1 MKDIEALFEACLPL
15 IETGASVEECLA
27 AFPEPTGQL
36 AGLLRVVSALRE
48 IAAEPVP
55 EREPAAVAAQRSRF
69 LARAQALREA
79 EAIDLEEALDRS
91 VAMLAAGE
99 DLEACVQ
106 VFPRHAAELRDL
118 LAVISSLREV
128 SAPPPAPNPTA
139 AAAARKRF
147 LARAQAM
154 AQPTATTPEEAF
166 ALASQRVAEG
176 MDVEDALDPF
186 PHQAAAL
193 RPLLQTVQTLR
204 SAAEPA
210 PIRPAAQVRAAR
222 QAFLAA
228 ARRLAEAR
236 RRPAPTGSP
245 WEALRGL
252 FRPLARGWA
261 MAVVFLLL
269 AVALGSTSTVLAR
282 QALPGDLLYPVKRAA
297 EQVQVVLTQEPVQ
310 RQRLLQRLEQL
321 RRDEAE
327 LVARTRRQATLTFS
341 GVVSELRP
349 GELLLADLDVP
360 LVLTADTRVEGPLAV
375 GSTVEVTA
383 VSDGSGRLT
392 ARTVLVS
399 GPPAPVAAP
408 AVETA
413 TPTPQPT
420 ATPTSTATPEPTA
433 TPTLLPTDTPTLP
446 PTDTPTPTPTATAST
461 TATRTATP
469 TRTPTVTP
477 TPRPVDVRI
486 FGLIEEKHVN
496 YWIVGGYTVW
506 VDSNTLYDESI
517 GSADVGAEVEVIGRI
532 LEDGRVLAT
541 RITVTR
547 GGHVEET
554 ISFQE
559 RIWRIEGDRW
569 LVGAIWVI
577 VPPEVVQGTPE
588 VGRVANVEARRRAGQ
603 EWRATRVEIVEP
615 SLIEFRGRIQEIG
628 RGYRIIDG
636 FRIIVDQ
643 ATQFTGLPEA
653 VGRLVDVVAIE
664 LPDGPHA
671 LRIHVLDESS
681 LPSATEVP
689 VVTPEPDV
697 EATPE
702 PTPSPTDQTTASA
715 AAQQPG
721 WAWSGGMRNS

>member
-36 AGLLRVVSALRE
+36 AGLLRVVSALQE

-55 EREPAAVAAQRSRF
+55 ERKPAAVAAQRSRF
-69 LARAQALREA
+69 LARAQAQREA
-79 EAIDLEEALDRS
+79 EAVDLEEALDRS

-106 VFPRHAAELRDL
+106 AFPRHAAELQDL
-118 LAVISSLREV
+118 LAVISSLREI
-128 SAPPPAPNPTA
+128 SAPPPAPDPTA
-139 AAAARKRF
+139 AAAARERF

-154 AQPTATTPEEAF
+154 AQPPATTPEEAF

-176 MDVEDALDPF
+176 ADVENTLDPF

-193 RPLLQTVQTLR
+193 RPLLQAVQTLR

-210 PIRPAAQVRAAR
+210 PVRPAAQVRVAR
-222 QAFLAA
+222 QAFLTA

-261 MAVVFLLL
+261 MAAVFLLL
-269 AVALGSTSTVLAR
+269 VVALGGTSTVLAR
-282 QALPGDLLYPVKRAA
+282 QALPGDLLYPVKRAT
-297 EQVQVVLTQEPVQ
+297 EQVQVALTQEPVQ
-310 RQRLLQRLEQL
+310 RQRLLQRFEQL

-360 LVLTADTRVEGPLAV
+360 LVLAADTRVEGPLAV
-375 GSTVEVTA
+375 GSPVEVTA

-399 GPPAPVAAP
+399 GPPAPAAAP

-433 TPTLLPTDTPTLP
+433 TPTLLPTATPTPP
-446 PTDTPTPTPTATAST
+446 PTDTPTPTPTATASA

-486 FGLIEEKHVN
+486 FGLIEEKHIN

-506 VDSNTLYDESI
+506 VDASTLYDESI

-547 GGHVEET
+547 RGNVEET

-628 RGYRIIDG
+628 EGYRIIDG

-681 LPSATEVP
+681 LPSATEMP

-702 PTPSPTDQTTASA
+702 PTPSPTD
-715 AAQQPG
+715 
-721 WAWSGGMRNS
+721 